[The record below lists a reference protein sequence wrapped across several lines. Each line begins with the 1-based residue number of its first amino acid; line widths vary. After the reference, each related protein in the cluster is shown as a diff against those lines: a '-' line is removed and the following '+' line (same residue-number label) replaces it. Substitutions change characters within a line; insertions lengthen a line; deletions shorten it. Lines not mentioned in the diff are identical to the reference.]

1 MNDTCCQ
8 RHGYDNTGRY
18 HVPGPGPEPEK
29 CEHCGG
35 THKPWVMCDEVKD
48 PETFYGPK
56 FPAAG
61 NMADQVNIGTGAA
74 SSQDAVSQTGNT
86 TAPVNIPRDMQE
98 RLLALEYT
106 GIVRQLAMW
115 LDECED
121 QSGAAFDDELR
132 DLALSRLR
140 SGYEQ
145 YGSEM
150 FTWDAET
157 RRRNVMEELADA
169 IVYLCSGPVE

>member
-1 MNDTCCQ
+1 MPT
-8 RHGYDNTGRY
+8 
-18 HVPGPGPEPEK
+18 PEK
-29 CEHCGG
+29 CGHCGG
-35 THKPWVMCDEVKD
+35 THKPWVTCDEVKD

-56 FPAAG
+56 FPATG
-61 NMADQVNIGTGAA
+61 NMDHPVNIGTGAV

-86 TAPVNIPRDMQE
+86 PAPVNIPLEVQE
-98 RLLALEYT
+98 RILELEY
-106 GIVRQLAMW
+106 INVVRLLSMW

-121 QSGAAFDDELR
+121 EAGSALDAALH

-169 IVYLCSGPVE
+169 IVYLCSGPTE

>member
-1 MNDTCCQ
+1 
-8 RHGYDNTGRY
+8 
-18 HVPGPGPEPEK
+18 
-29 CEHCGG
+29 
-35 THKPWVMCDEVKD
+35 
-48 PETFYGPK
+48 
-56 FPAAG
+56 
-61 NMADQVNIGTGAA
+61 
-74 SSQDAVSQTGNT
+74 
-86 TAPVNIPRDMQE
+86 
-98 RLLALEYT
+98 
-106 GIVRQLAMW
+106 MW

>member
-1 MNDTCCQ
+1 MSQ
-8 RHGYDNTGRY
+8 
-18 HVPGPGPEPEK
+18 EPEE
-29 CEHCGG
+29 CPHWDG
-35 THKPWVMCDEVKD
+35 THKPWVTCEEVT
-48 PETFYGPK
+48 PEPK
-56 FPAAG
+56 FPATG
-61 NMADQVNIGTGAA
+61 NMDHPVNME
-74 SSQDAVSQTGNT
+74 AVSQTGNT
-86 TAPVNIPRDMQE
+86 TAPVNIPLEMQE

-121 QSGAAFDDELR
+121 EAGSAFDDELH

>member
-1 MNDTCCQ
+1 MSDTCCQ
-8 RHGYDNTGRY
+8 RQGYDDTGRY
-18 HVPGPGPEPEK
+18 HVPGPEPEPEK
-29 CEHCGG
+29 CPHCDG

-56 FPAAG
+56 FPATG
-61 NMADQVNIGTGAA
+61 NMADPVNIGTGAV

-86 TAPVNIPRDMQE
+86 TAPVNIPLEVQE
-98 RLLALEYT
+98 RLLRLGFDSAGFALHEWT
-106 GIVRQLAMW
+106 EGEFWQ
-115 LDECED
+115 
-121 QSGAAFDDELR
+121 ELH

>member
-1 MNDTCCQ
+1 MTDTCCQ

-29 CEHCGG
+29 CPHCDG
-35 THKPWVMCDEVKD
+35 THKPWVTCEEVT
-48 PETFYGPK
+48 PEPK
-56 FPAAG
+56 FPATG
-61 NMADQVNIGTGAA
+61 NMDHPVNME
-74 SSQDAVSQTGNT
+74 AVSQTGNT
-86 TAPVNIPRDMQE
+86 TAPVNIPLEVQE
-98 RLLALEYT
+98 RLFNAYRDSVVYELKCLLESFDWTQGIGYEDEET
-106 GIVRQLAMW
+106 GTRN
-115 LDECED
+115 
-121 QSGAAFDDELR
+121 ELH

>member
-1 MNDTCCQ
+1 MSQ
-8 RHGYDNTGRY
+8 
-18 HVPGPGPEPEK
+18 EPEE
-29 CEHCGG
+29 CPHCGG
-35 THKPWVMCDEVKD
+35 THKPWVMCEEVD

-56 FPAAG
+56 FPATG
-61 NMADQVNIGTGAA
+61 NMDHPVNIGTGAV

-86 TAPVNIPRDMQE
+86 TAPVNIPLEVQE
-98 RLLALEYT
+98 RLFNAYRDSVVYELKSLLESFDWTQGFGYEDGET
-106 GIVRQLAMW
+106 GTRN
-115 LDECED
+115 
-121 QSGAAFDDELR
+121 ELH

>member
-1 MNDTCCQ
+1 MD
-8 RHGYDNTGRY
+8 H
-18 HVPGPGPEPEK
+18 P
-29 CEHCGG
+29 
-35 THKPWVMCDEVKD
+35 
-48 PETFYGPK
+48 
-56 FPAAG
+56 
-61 NMADQVNIGTGAA
+61 VNIWTGAV

-86 TAPVNIPRDMQE
+86 TAPVNIPLEVQE
-98 RLLALEYT
+98 RLFRLGFDSAGFALHEWT
-106 GIVRQLAMW
+106 EGEFWQ
-115 LDECED
+115 
-121 QSGAAFDDELR
+121 ELN

-150 FTWDAET
+150 FTWDAAT